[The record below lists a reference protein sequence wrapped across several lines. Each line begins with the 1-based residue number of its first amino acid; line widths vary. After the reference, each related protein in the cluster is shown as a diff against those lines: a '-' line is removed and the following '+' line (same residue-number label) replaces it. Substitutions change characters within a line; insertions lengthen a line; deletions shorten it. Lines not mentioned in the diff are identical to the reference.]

1 MLFYI
6 RHFAKAIVNNDYTY
20 ELAPKFE
27 IFSDRFEV
35 TSYGGLPQGLSK
47 EEFFD
52 GISIPRSKELMRV
65 FRDMELVEQLGSGIP
80 RILRSYG
87 KECFYFSEN
96 FVRMCFPMEEVH
108 AREAF
113 NVGIH
118 VGASKLVEI
127 LRHNPG
133 LNSKQLSAYFNVTS
147 EQLSAG

>member
-1 MLFYI
+1 
-6 RHFAKAIVNNDYTY
+6 
-20 ELAPKFE
+20 
-27 IFSDRFEV
+27 
-35 TSYGGLPQGLSK
+35 
-47 EEFFD
+47 
-52 GISIPRSKELMRV
+52 
-65 FRDMELVEQLGSGIP
+65 MELVEQLGSGIP

-96 FVRMCFPMEEVH
+96 FVRMSFPMEEVH
-108 AREAF
+108 AREVF